1 MATPAKLTSPTE
13 LSKPAKRG
21 RRTKRSPIA
30 RRQARTAY
38 LFLTPAIIFFGVFF
52 YYPIADILNT
62 SMLTGQRTDEFAG
75 VDNYT
80 SAFEDPQARNAFK
93 VTLQFAAG
101 TTLGAIVLGMGL
113 AVLIN
118 QRLRGSLAF
127 KLALLVPYLTSIAVV
142 GLMWRNILDP
152 ELGILNRIL
161 SDLGLPTQEWLNTH
175 PVATIVAVTLWM
187 TTGHTMILFL
197 AGLQGIPD
205 VYYEAAKVDGANRW
219 QQFRRI
225 TVPLL
230 TPTTLFVSVMAVIT
244 GLQAFGQAYIITRG
258 GPGEASDLFVF
269 HVYELAF
276 RARDFGY
283 ASALSVL
290 LLLVIVAF
298 TLLQLRIGRK
308 REVQY

>member
-1 MATPAKLTSPTE
+1 MATSAEAPQRPEPVE
-13 LSKPAKRG
+13 LPKRG
-21 RRTKRSPIA
+21 KRAKRSPIA

-38 LFLTPAIIFFGVFF
+38 VFLAPALVFFAIFF

-75 VDNYT
+75 MDNYT
-80 SAFEDPQARNAFK
+80 NAFEDPQARNAFK
-93 VTLQFAAG
+93 VTLQFAVA
-101 TTLGAIVLGMGL
+101 TTVGAIVLGMGL

-118 QRLRGSLAF
+118 QKLRGSLAF

-161 SDLGLPTQEWLNTH
+161 SDAGLPTQEWLNTH

-187 TTGHTMILFL
+187 TTGYTMILFL

-269 HVYELAF
+269 HIYELAF
-276 RARDFGY
+276 RSRNFGY

-298 TLLQLRIGRK
+298 TLVQLRIGRK